1 MEQMYCFEDERGEMR
16 VVRGEERG
24 EKGED
29 EKVYRFEDLKMM
41 RRERGEGR
49 NESYEGRRE
58 K

>member
-41 RRERGEGR
+41 RRER
-49 NESYEGRRE
+49 
-58 K
+58 